1 MGRISNAKMSILPKT
16 VCTFNTIPIKIPMD
30 FFTEAEQ
37 TILTFA
43 RNHKRTPNSQ
53 EDLEKGQQQLE
64 ETHALT

>member
-16 VCTFNTIPIKIPMD
+16 VCTFNTIPTKIPMD

-43 RNHKRTPNSQ
+43 WNHVAAAAAAKSRQSVRLCATP
-53 EDLEKGQQQLE
+53 
-64 ETHALT
+64 

>member
-16 VCTFNTIPIKIPMD
+16 VCTFNTIPTKIPMD

-43 RNHKRTPNSQ
+43 WNHVAAAAAKSRQSV
-53 EDLEKGQQQLE
+53 
-64 ETHALT
+64 